1 MSYFDDTDDS
11 EALGLWQ
18 ERLEAYLGGQEGV
31 EGLRSRVQPNPPWP
45 DSDNPML
52 GYLLARAMEIH
63 EADGLEM
70 AFDLGRRPRMVRV
83 SRRHPSRTHPPP
95 RGLRG
100 ANGHRV
106 GLQFGDAAESVRDR
120 HLRDIPQGS
129 MSAGSGMMRLRSPSR
144 LRWCKARRCST
155 N

>member
-1 MSYFDDTDDS
+1 MQWEHDVMSYFDDTDDS

-70 AFDLGRRPRMVRV
+70 ALTWVAVHAWFESAVDTR
-83 SRRHPSRTHPPP
+83 
-95 RGLRG
+95 
-100 ANGHRV
+100 
-106 GLQFGDAAESVRDR
+106 AELIR
-120 HLRDIPQGS
+120 HLG
-129 MSAGSGMMRLRSPSR
+129 A
-144 LRWCKARRCST
+144 
-155 N
+155 